1 MNRRKYCKIVNKAYL
16 WRWECK
22 RFSLLCISEF
32 SKSLYFQ
39 DIANT
44 QRFWNCNENS
54 LRTFT
59 LMMSLLVVSCL
70 TCPYCGC
77 IYAQLTNFF
86 VEAPAGFVHPH
97 SWITELISTKNRI
110 STHMTNHP
118 SFSSIPAPTLC
129 IHIFCGVKEQI

>member
-1 MNRRKYCKIVNKAYL
+1 MNRRKYCKIVTKLTCEGENVTV
-16 WRWECK
+16 
-22 RFSLLCISEF
+22 FFLLGISEF
-32 SKSLYFQ
+32 SKLLYFQ

-44 QRFWNCNENS
+44 QRFWKYNENS
-54 LRTFT
+54 LRAFT
-59 LMMSLLVVSCL
+59 LMVVFCL

-77 IYAQLTNFF
+77 IYAQLTNIF
-86 VEAPAGFVHPH
+86 VEAPVDFVHPH

-110 STHMTNHP
+110 STHMTNHS